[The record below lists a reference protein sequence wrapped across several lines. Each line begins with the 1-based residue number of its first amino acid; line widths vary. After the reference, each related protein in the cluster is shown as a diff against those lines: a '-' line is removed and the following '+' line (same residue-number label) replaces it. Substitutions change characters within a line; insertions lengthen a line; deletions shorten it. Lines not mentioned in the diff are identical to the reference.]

1 MLHGVTV
8 AKPQGYDRVSRCLN
22 CYAAAVIE
30 VLCDS
35 QRGVALVVN
44 HVTFV
49 LNRVSGT
56 SVVCRKSNHR
66 FSYGF
71 LGPMKRDRKG
81 TLYAYCGFDQSRC
94 VAA

>member
-1 MLHGVTV
+1 MYRRYMVVGV
-8 AKPQGYDRVSRCLN
+8 
-22 CYAAAVIE
+22 
-30 VLCDS
+30 
-35 QRGVALVVN
+35 LVPC
-44 HVTFV
+44 HVRE
-49 LNRVSGT
+49 NRVSGT